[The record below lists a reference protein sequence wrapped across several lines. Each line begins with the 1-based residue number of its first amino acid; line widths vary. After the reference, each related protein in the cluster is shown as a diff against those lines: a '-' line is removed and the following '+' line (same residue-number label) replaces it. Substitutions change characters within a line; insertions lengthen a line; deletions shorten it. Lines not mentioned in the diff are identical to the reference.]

1 MMDKGNT
8 GHRKR
13 IGRHLRERREQQ
25 GWSIEQMA
33 TMADVR
39 PSTVRKIEQGEFNVP
54 IDVLERVADVL
65 GYKVDLMKK

>member
-1 MMDKGNT
+1 MT
-8 GHRKR
+8 QHRKR
-13 IGRHLRERREQQ
+13 VGKHLRERREQQ
-25 GWSIEQMA
+25 GWSMEQVA

-54 IDVLERVADVL
+54 IDVLECVADVL